1 MMQNL
6 RDGRIEQEAGQVMAQ
21 KKEARRG
28 TSAGLQSAVS
38 SVALHQRLAMYIVIS
53 KPSRSSV

>member
-28 TSAGLQSAVS
+28 TSAGCRALCLQSPC
-38 SVALHQRLAMYIVIS
+38 IS
-53 KPSRSSV
+53 DWRCTS